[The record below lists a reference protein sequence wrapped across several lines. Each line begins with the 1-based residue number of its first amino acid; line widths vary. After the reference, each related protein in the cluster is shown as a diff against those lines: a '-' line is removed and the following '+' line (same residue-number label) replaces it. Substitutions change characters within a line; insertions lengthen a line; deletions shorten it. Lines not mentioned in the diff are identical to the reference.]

1 MDNKK
6 NTMKKFI
13 LIPIT
18 LLVLIL
24 ASCSNSNDIIENTI
38 DQTTDTSKLFDIRQ
52 SRYDFTR
59 YSGTVLVPF
68 YTSTD
73 WTASVDKTRN
83 GVEWCTIDK
92 EKGKA
97 GQNSLTVKVTDNIGT
112 DDRNCIIRVKC
123 GALERIINITQKGI
137 DSLMLSRNQ
146 FEIPSEGDT
155 ITINV
160 SASSNYD
167 YYIDQTCRSW
177 IHLLEMPKTKGLTE
191 SFVTYKID
199 PNTNY
204 DKREGTISISLGSK
218 SEAVKIYQAQPYI
231 LVLSQKKFNINS
243 SAQDIPITIS
253 STFTYDIEM
262 PKVDWLVENSVGTK
276 GMSTH
281 RLNLFCAEN
290 KSYDNRTA
298 NICIYARD
306 GSYRDTIVI
315 TQSAMLFDKRSYEF
329 DENGGVFT
337 VNLNSNVAQDI
348 HIDADWIIE
357 HSLDNYSKSFTI
369 DKMEFGKERTA
380 KITFTNKMIGTTDS
394 IIVIQKSPLYFEN
407 TSMEL
412 VEASSKALVLYN
424 ETGQKVS
431 WKSLTPEVA
440 TVDNLGNVVA
450 KKEGSTRILANT
462 SDGLH
467 NSSCI
472 INVVPVTNYIGIQ
485 TTTCALVETEN
496 YARGSLGFC
505 IINRTSKDILLVSMQ
520 INEGVVDYK
529 NISIAPSSST
539 DVYYS
544 FDWIRKSD
552 ILFTF
557 EYNGKLYTK
566 KVSPFK

>member
-1 MDNKK
+1 
-6 NTMKKFI
+6 MKKI
-13 LIPIT
+13 LLIPIT

-38 DQTTDTSKLFDIRQ
+38 EQTTNNSKLFNIRQ

-68 YTSTD
+68 YTTVD

-97 GQNSLTVKVTDNIGT
+97 GSNSLTIKVTDNTGT

-123 GALERIINITQKGI
+123 GALERIINVNQKGV
-137 DSLMLSRNQ
+137 DSLVLSRNQ

-160 SASSNYD
+160 SASSNYA

-177 IHLLEMPKTKGLTE
+177 IHLLEVPKTKGLTE

-199 PNTNY
+199 PNTTY
-204 DKREGTISISLGSK
+204 DKREGTINISLESK
-218 SEAVKIYQAQPYI
+218 SEDIKIYQAQPYI
-231 LVLSQKKFNINS
+231 LVLSQKKVNINS
-243 SAQDIPITIS
+243 LAQDIPIKIS
-253 STFTYDIEM
+253 STFAYDVEM

-290 KSYDNRTA
+290 KSHNNRTA

-306 GSYRDTIVI
+306 GSYRDTIVV
-315 TQSAMLFDKRSYEF
+315 TQSAMLLDKRSYEF
-329 DENGGVFT
+329 DENGGAFT

-348 HIDADWIIE
+348 HVDADWIIE
-357 HSLDNYSKSFTI
+357 HSLDNCSKSFTVG
-369 DKMEFGKERTA
+369 KMEFGKERIG
-380 KITFTNKMIGTTDS
+380 KVTFTNKMLGTSDS
-394 IIVIQKSPLYFEN
+394 IIVTQKSPLYFET

-412 VEASSKALVLYN
+412 VETASKTLVLHN
-424 ETGQKVS
+424 ETGQKVL

-440 TVDNLGNVVA
+440 TVDTRGNVVA
-450 KKEGSTRILANT
+450 KKEASTRIIVTTL
-462 SDGLH
+462 DGLH
-467 NSSCI
+467 SSNCI
-472 INVVPVTNYIGIQ
+472 INVVPVTKYIDIQSGSYVLIEVGNY
-485 TTTCALVETEN
+485 V
-496 YARGSLGFC
+496 RGRLYFR
-505 IINRTSKDILLVSMQ
+505 IINRASEAILLVSIQ
-520 INEGVVDYK
+520 SDGGITNYK
-529 NISIAPSSST
+529 NVSITPSSST
-539 DVYYS
+539 DVVYS
-544 FDWIRKSD
+544 FDRMYKPD

-557 EYNGKLYTK
+557 ECNGKLYTK
-566 KVSPFK
+566 KIITHFKQ